1 MAKTENKFTQWLEK
15 LQQESWQLELLISG
29 FLLTLLFEAR
39 GYIDILLSKNTDLG
53 YNGEGVFLVFLLIVL
68 YCTCYILI
76 INLVCHVIL
85 RSLWIGAIGLRNV
98 SGDINLDNIK
108 MSAIFRTYLDKKIP
122 SFDDFIENLENFC
135 CLIFAFTFLIIF
147 AIFSFF
153 LGMTILII
161 LSVSVAEIGVVFPL
175 LKKIIKYP
183 IIVFV
188 IIYSLA
194 GLTYMIDFLTLGWV
208 KKINWFSKIY
218 RRIHRFFSF
227 ISLSRIYRPL
237 YYNMVD
243 NPLGRKVMLAIVP
256 YLVILTGYSMVTVN
270 TSPIFPLR
278 GGIYKSEMVNYE
290 NLATEN
296 TSIPN
301 IQLSKKYYDKED
313 FLEVF
318 FPFSPFRKIKFKAC
332 YEAYNN
338 EKVGVVLGAEFSN
351 FSEGYRSLDKNV
363 FSLDS
368 LVDLDQQNDFMQIDC
383 IASHFEIFIA
393 DSLQRKVSYEFY
405 QHPKSTQKGILATV
419 DILSLARGKYFVDF
433 KVKDSTNRVVQRY
446 TVPFWK
452 K

>member
-1 MAKTENKFTQWLEK
+1 MPKTENKFTQWLEK

-39 GYIDILLSKNTDLG
+39 KFIDILLNKSADLG
-53 YNGEGVFLVFLLIVL
+53 NNGEGIFLMFLLIVL

-108 MSAIFRTYLDKKIP
+108 MSPMFRTYLEKKIP

-153 LGMTILII
+153 LGTTILII
-161 LSVSVAEIGVVFPL
+161 LSVSVVEVSSVFPWL
-175 LKKIIKYP
+175 RKVIKYP
-183 IIVFV
+183 ILIF
-188 IIYSLA
+188 IALYSFA

-208 KKINWFSKIY
+208 KKIKWFSRFYRKI
-218 RRIHRFFSF
+218 HSFFSF

-243 NPLGRKVMLAIVP
+243 NPLGRKVMLAIIP
-256 YLVILTGYSMVTVN
+256 YLGILMVYSMVTYN
-270 TSPIFPLR
+270 AHAAFPLR
-278 GGIYKSEMVNYE
+278 ESVYKNEIINYE
-290 NLATEN
+290 NLSTEN
-296 TSIPN
+296 ASIHN
-301 IQLSKKYYDKED
+301 IQLSKKYYDNDD

-318 FPFSPFRKIKFKAC
+318 YPLSQLRKIKFKAC

-338 EKVGVVLGAEFSN
+338 EKVGVVLGSEFSN